1 MPWNPQAYEA
11 FADHRTRPAIDLLG
25 RVVLDAPR
33 RIVDLGCGSGGVT
46 RLLAERWP
54 QASILALDSSVEM
67 LAAARE
73 RTAAMAI
80 EWQQMELA
88 AWRPCERFNL
98 VFSNAALHWLADHP
112 KWFPQLADAVAPE
125 GVLAVQMP
133 SNFAAPS
140 HRLMHELA
148 LEAPFRELLEGVIR
162 PAPVLE
168 AQAYHALLAP
178 RFESIDI
185 WSTEYLQVLRGENP
199 VADWTRATW
208 LGGLLEALPQ
218 ALRAPFE
225 AEYRRRVLDAYPKS
239 ADGRTLFSFK
249 RLFIVATAA

>member
-1 MPWNPQAYEA
+1 MRWNPQAYEA

-73 RTAAMAI
+73 KTRAKGI
-80 EWQQMELA
+80 EWQQVELA
-88 AWRPCERFNL
+88 SWCPSERFNL

-140 HRLMHELA
+140 HGLMHELA
-148 LEAPFRELLEGVIR
+148 LEPPYRAHLERVVR
-162 PAPVLE
+162 PAPVLD
-168 AQAYHALLAP
+168 AQTYYSLLAP
-178 RFESIDI
+178 RFETIDI
-185 WSTEYLQVLRGENP
+185 WSTEYLQILRGENP

-218 ALRAPFE
+218 TLRAPFE
-225 AEYRRRVLDAYPKS
+225 AEYRRRVLGAYPKI
-239 ADGRTLFSFK
+239 ADGSTLFSFK